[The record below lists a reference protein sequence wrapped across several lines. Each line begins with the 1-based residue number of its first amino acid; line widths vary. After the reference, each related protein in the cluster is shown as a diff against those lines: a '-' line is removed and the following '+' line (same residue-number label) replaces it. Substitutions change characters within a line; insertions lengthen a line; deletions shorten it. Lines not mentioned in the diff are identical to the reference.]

1 LRIYHLCVEN
11 KLNFQHNKWFFIK
24 IYSNLTLAVE
34 KRDIFAPIILNNHLT
49 TMKQISEYFGKS
61 VFGPKAM
68 AEYVS
73 KEAIKAVNESRQ
85 TGKSM
90 DPKMADQIAEGM
102 KNWAIEKGATHYT
115 HWFQPL
121 RGSTAEKHDA
131 FFDPTGIDT
140 GIEVFSGK
148 ALVQQEPD
156 ASSFPNGGI
165 RNTFEARGYSAWD
178 PSSPAFIMEKAS
190 GKTLCIPTIFVAYTG
205 EALDYK
211 APLIKSTKFLVSK
224 TAEVC
229 QYFDPNVK
237 NAKVSLGIEQEY
249 FLVDEEIY
257 HKRPDLKF
265 SGRTLVGNMPA
276 KGQQLEDHYFGSIP
290 ERVYNYMTDFEKEA
304 LKLGIPLKTRHNEV
318 APGQYECAPMFEEAD
333 IAIDHNSLL
342 MDVMQTV
349 AARHKLKVLWHEK
362 PFKGV
367 NGSGKHN
374 NWSIITDTG
383 INLLSPGN
391 SPLNNLQFLTFF
403 INTIKA
409 VHDHADLLRASIAT
423 AGNDHRLGANEAP
436 PAIMSVFIGST
447 LTDVMNQFYN
457 SKTESKSGRVSK
469 KTINVYRI
477 PEILLDNTDRN
488 RTSPFAFTGNKFEFR
503 AVGSA
508 DHCANA
514 IIVLN
519 TIVGNQLA
527 NFKKEVDALIAK
539 KTGKIAAIE
548 KVLREYIK
556 TSKNILFEGNGYGD
570 EWVKEAAKRGLNNI
584 KTTPHALDAYSTKK
598 SVDMFVQNM
607 IYTKKELEARTEIK
621 YENYLLKVQIE
632 GRILGELVKNY
643 VVPSAVEYQKKL
655 IDTIE
660 GLGRIG
666 QTKAQNKNLYELAKE
681 ISHHINTVWANN
693 DKMTEERR
701 KANNLETAEKRAK
714 AYSDKVKPYFDEIR
728 ESADKLEELIDND
741 IWKLPKYRD
750 LLFLKS

>member
-1 LRIYHLCVEN
+1 MSTAGKSKTSDKN
-11 KLNFQHNKWFFIK
+11 
-24 IYSNLTLAVE
+24 
-34 KRDIFAPIILNNHLT
+34 T
-49 TMKQISEYFGKS
+49 TKTPMKQISEYFGKS

-85 TGKSM
+85 TGKPM
-90 DPKMADQIAEGM
+90 DRKMADQIAEGM

-131 FFDPTGIDT
+131 FFEPTGIDT
-140 GIEVFSGK
+140 GIEIFNGK

-211 APLIKSTKFLVSK
+211 APLIKSTNFLVQN
-224 TAEVC
+224 TIDVC
-229 QYFDPNVK
+229 QFFDSNVK

-249 FLVDEEIY
+249 FLVDEELY
-257 HKRPDLKF
+257 NQRPDLVF
-265 SGRTLVGNMPA
+265 AGRTLVGNMPA

-290 ERVYNYMTDFEKEA
+290 ERVYNYMTDFEKES

-333 IAIDHNSLL
+333 LAIDHNSLL
-342 MDVMQTV
+342 MDVMQYV
-349 AARHKLKVLWHEK
+349 AGRHKLKVLWHEK

-383 INLLSPGN
+383 VNVLSPGH
-391 SPLNNLQFLTFF
+391 SPIDNLQFLTFF

-423 AGNDHRLGANEAP
+423 AANDHRLGANEAP

-447 LTDVMNQFYN
+447 LSEVLNQFQSAKTT
-457 SKTESKSGRVSK
+457 SKPGRVSE

-477 PEILLDNTDRN
+477 PEILRDNTDRN

-503 AVGSA
+503 AVGSS

-527 NFKKEVDALIAK
+527 AFKKEVDALIKK
-539 KTGKIAAIE
+539 KTGKIQAIE
-548 KVLREYIK
+548 QVLKSYVK
-556 TSKNILFEGNGYGD
+556 ASSKIIFEGNGYSE

-584 KTTPHALDAYSTKK
+584 KTTPYALDAYNSK
-598 SVDMFVQNM
+598 SSKDLFVNNN
-607 IYTKKELEARTEIK
+607 IFTKKELEARTEIK
-621 YENYLLKVQIE
+621 FENYLLKIQIE

-660 GLGRIG
+660 GLSRIG
-666 QTKAQNKNLYELAKE
+666 QTKAENKYLYELAKE
-681 ISHHINTVWANN
+681 ISKHINLIWENN
-693 DKMTEERR
+693 HKMTEERK
-701 KANNLETAEKRAK
+701 KANNMTHADKRAK
-714 AYSDKVKPYFDEIR
+714 AYCDKVKPYFDKIR

-741 IWKLPKYRD
+741 VWKLPKYRD
-750 LLFLKS
+750 LLFLK

>member
-1 LRIYHLCVEN
+1 MIQSTSKSE
-11 KLNFQHNKWFFIK
+11 QK
-24 IYSNLTLAVE
+24 IS
-34 KRDIFAPIILNNHLT
+34 KHH
-49 TMKQISEYFGKS
+49 MKQISEYYGKS

-73 KEAIKAVNESRQ
+73 KEAIKAVNESRN
-85 TGKSM
+85 TGKPM
-90 DPKMADQIAEGM
+90 DRKMADQIAEGM

-121 RGSTAEKHDA
+121 RGATAEKHDA
-131 FFDPTGIDT
+131 FFEPTGIDT
-140 GIEVFSGK
+140 GVEMFSGK

-211 APLIKSTKFLVSK
+211 APLIKSTNFLTK
-224 TAEVC
+224 TTTEIC
-229 QYFDPNVK
+229 QYFDTNVK

-249 FLVDEEIY
+249 FLIDEELY
-257 HKRPDLKF
+257 HQRPDLVF
-265 SGRTLVGNMPA
+265 AGRTLVGNMPA

-290 ERVYNYMTDFEKEA
+290 ERIYNYMTDFEREA

-342 MDVMQTV
+342 MDVMQSV
-349 AARHKLKVLWHEK
+349 AGRHKLKVIWHEK

-374 NWSIITDTG
+374 NWSIVTDTG
-383 INLLSPGN
+383 VNLLSPGH
-391 SPLNNLQFLTFF
+391 SPQDNLQFLTFF

-423 AGNDHRLGANEAP
+423 AANDHRLGANEAP

-447 LTDVMNQFYN
+447 LSQVLNQFEN
-457 SKTESKSGRVSK
+457 SKASSKPGRVSE
-469 KTINVYRI
+469 KTISVYRI

-503 AVGSA
+503 AVGSS
-508 DHCANA
+508 DHCSNA

-519 TIVGNQLA
+519 TIVANQLA
-527 NFKKEVDALIAK
+527 LFKKDVDALIK
-539 KTGKIAAIE
+539 KKVNKLAAIE
-548 KVLREYIK
+548 QVLISY
-556 TSKNILFEGNGYGD
+556 SKASKKIIFEGNGYGE

-584 KTTPHALDAYSTKK
+584 KTTPYALDAYNTKVTK
-598 SVDMFVQNM
+598 DLFVNNG
-607 IYTKKELEARTEIK
+607 IFTKKELEARTEIK
-621 YENYLLKVQIE
+621 FEDYLLKIQIE
-632 GRILGELVKNY
+632 GRILGELAKNY
-643 VVPSAVEYQKKL
+643 VIPSAVDYQKKL
-655 IDTIE
+655 VDTIE
-660 GLGRIG
+660 GLNKIG
-666 QTKAQNKNLYELAKE
+666 MTKSDNKALLELVKE
-681 ISHHINTVWANN
+681 ISKHINAIWDNN
-693 DKMTEERR
+693 AKMTEERR
-701 KANNLETAEKRAK
+701 KANLLTHADKKAK
-714 AYSDKVKPYFDEIR
+714 AYCDKVKPYFESIR
-728 ESADKLEELIDND
+728 ESADKLEELIEND
-741 IWKLPKYRD
+741 SWKLPKYRD
-750 LLFLKS
+750 LLFLK

>member
-1 LRIYHLCVEN
+1 
-11 KLNFQHNKWFFIK
+11 
-24 IYSNLTLAVE
+24 
-34 KRDIFAPIILNNHLT
+34 
-49 TMKQISEYFGKS
+49 MKQISEYYGKS

-73 KEAIKAVNESRQ
+73 KEAIKAVNESRN
-85 TGKSM
+85 TGKPM
-90 DPKMADQIAEGM
+90 DRKMADQIAEGM

-121 RGSTAEKHDA
+121 RGATAEKHDA
-131 FFDPTGIDT
+131 FFEPTGIDT
-140 GIEVFSGK
+140 GVEMFSGK

-211 APLIKSTKFLVSK
+211 APLIKSTNFLTK
-224 TAEVC
+224 TTTEIC
-229 QYFDPNVK
+229 QYFDTNVK

-249 FLVDEEIY
+249 FLIDEELY
-257 HKRPDLKF
+257 HQRPDLVF
-265 SGRTLVGNMPA
+265 AGRTLVGNMPA

-290 ERVYNYMTDFEKEA
+290 ERIYNYMTDFEREA

-342 MDVMQTV
+342 MDVMQSV
-349 AARHKLKVLWHEK
+349 AGRHKLKVIWHEK

-374 NWSIITDTG
+374 NWSIVTDTG
-383 INLLSPGN
+383 VNLLSPGH
-391 SPLNNLQFLTFF
+391 SPQDNLQFLTFF

-423 AGNDHRLGANEAP
+423 AANDHRLGANEAP

-447 LTDVMNQFYN
+447 LSQVLNQFEN
-457 SKTESKSGRVSK
+457 SKASSKPGRVSE
-469 KTINVYRI
+469 KTISVYRI

-503 AVGSA
+503 AVGSS
-508 DHCANA
+508 DHCSNA

-519 TIVGNQLA
+519 TIVANQLA
-527 NFKKEVDALIAK
+527 LFKKDVDALIK
-539 KTGKIAAIE
+539 KKVNKLAAIE
-548 KVLREYIK
+548 QVLISY
-556 TSKNILFEGNGYGD
+556 SKASKKIIFEGNGYGE

-584 KTTPHALDAYSTKK
+584 KTTPYALDAYNTKVTK
-598 SVDMFVQNM
+598 DLFVNNG
-607 IYTKKELEARTEIK
+607 IFTKKELEARTEIK
-621 YENYLLKVQIE
+621 FEDYLLKIQIE
-632 GRILGELVKNY
+632 GRILGELAKNY
-643 VVPSAVEYQKKL
+643 VIPSAVDYQKKL
-655 IDTIE
+655 VDTIE
-660 GLGRIG
+660 GLNKIG
-666 QTKAQNKNLYELAKE
+666 MTKSDNKALLELVKE
-681 ISHHINTVWANN
+681 ISKHINAIWDNN
-693 DKMTEERR
+693 AKMTEERR
-701 KANNLETAEKRAK
+701 KANLLTHADKKAK
-714 AYSDKVKPYFDEIR
+714 AYCDKVKPYFESIR
-728 ESADKLEELIDND
+728 ESADKLEELIEND
-741 IWKLPKYRD
+741 SWKLPKYRD
-750 LLFLKS
+750 LLFLK

>member
-1 LRIYHLCVEN
+1 M
-11 KLNFQHNKWFFIK
+11 Q
-24 IYSNLTLAVE
+24 SNLSRMSSTSSKNLIQE
-34 KRDIFAPIILNNHLT
+34 KTPHKQ
-49 TMKQISEYFGKS
+49 MKQISEYFGKS

-68 AEYVS
+68 AEFVS
-73 KEAIKAVNESRQ
+73 KEAIKAVNESRN
-85 TGKSM
+85 TGKQM
-90 DPKMADQIAEGM
+90 DRKMADQIAEGM

-140 GIEVFSGK
+140 GIEVFTGK

-165 RNTFEARGYSAWD
+165 RNTFEARGYSVWD

-211 APLIKSTKFLVSK
+211 APLIKSTNFLTEN
-224 TAEVC
+224 TAAVC
-229 QYFDPNVK
+229 QYFDTNVK

-249 FLVDEEIY
+249 FLVDEELY
-257 HKRPDLKF
+257 HQRPDLVF
-265 SGRTLVGNMPA
+265 AGRTLVGNMPA

-290 ERVYNYMTDFEKEA
+290 ERVYNYMTDFEREA

-342 MDVMQTV
+342 MDVMQSV
-349 AARHKLKVLWHEK
+349 ASRHKLKVIWHEK

-374 NWSIITDTG
+374 NWSLITDTG
-383 INLLSPGN
+383 VNLLSPGH
-391 SPLNNLQFLTFF
+391 SPIDNLQFLTFF

-423 AGNDHRLGANEAP
+423 AANDHRLGANEAP

-447 LTDVMNQFYN
+447 LSEVLNQFQAT
-457 SKTESKSGRVSK
+457 KTPAKAGKVSE
-469 KTINVYRI
+469 KTISVYRI

-503 AVGSA
+503 AVGSS

-527 NFKKEVDALIAK
+527 EFKKEVDALIKK
-539 KTGKIAAIE
+539 KTDKLIAIE
-548 KVLREYIK
+548 QVLKSYVKATKKI
-556 TSKNILFEGNGYGD
+556 IFEGNGYGD
-570 EWVKEAAKRGLNNI
+570 EWVAEATKRGLSNI
-584 KTTPHALDAYSTKK
+584 KTTPYALDAYNTKSSK
-598 SVDMFVQNM
+598 DLFVKNN
-607 IYTKKELEARTEIK
+607 IFTIKELEARTEIK
-621 YENYLLKVQIE
+621 FENYLLKIQIE

-643 VVPSAVEYQKKL
+643 VIPSAVEYQKKL

-660 GLGRIG
+660 GLNRIG
-666 QTKAQNKNLYELAKE
+666 QTKAENKGLYTLAKE
-681 ISHHINTVWANN
+681 ISANVN
-693 DKMTEERR
+693 AIWDNNNKMVDERI
-701 KANNLETAEKRAK
+701 KANQITHADKKAK
-714 AYSDKVKPYFDEIR
+714 AYCDKVKPYFDSIR
-728 ESADKLEELIDND
+728 ENADKLEELIDND
-741 IWKLPKYRD
+741 AWKLPKYRD
-750 LLFLKS
+750 LLFLK

>member
-1 LRIYHLCVEN
+1 M
-11 KLNFQHNKWFFIK
+11 Q
-24 IYSNLTLAVE
+24 SNLSRMSSTPSKNLIQE
-34 KRDIFAPIILNNHLT
+34 KPPHKQ
-49 TMKQISEYFGKS
+49 MKQISEYFGKS

-68 AEYVS
+68 AEFVS
-73 KEAIKAVNESRQ
+73 KEAIKAVNESRN
-85 TGKSM
+85 TGKQM
-90 DPKMADQIAEGM
+90 DRKMADQIAEGM

-140 GIEVFSGK
+140 GIEVFTGK
-148 ALVQQEPD
+148 SLVQQEPD

-165 RNTFEARGYSAWD
+165 RNTFEARGYSVWD

-211 APLIKSTKFLVSK
+211 APLIKSTNFLTK
-224 TAEVC
+224 NTTAVC
-229 QYFDPNVK
+229 QYFDANVK
-237 NAKVSLGIEQEY
+237 NTKVSLGIEQEY
-249 FLVDEEIY
+249 FLVDEELY
-257 HKRPDLKF
+257 HQRPDLVF
-265 SGRTLVGNMPA
+265 AGRTLVGNMPA

-342 MDVMQTV
+342 MDVMQSV
-349 AARHKLKVLWHEK
+349 ASRHKLKVIWHEK

-374 NWSIITDTG
+374 NWSLITDTG
-383 INLLSPGN
+383 VNLLSPGH
-391 SPLNNLQFLTFF
+391 SPIDNLQFLTFF

-423 AGNDHRLGANEAP
+423 AANDHRLGANEAP

-447 LTDVMNQFYN
+447 LSEVLNQFQAI
-457 SKTESKSGRVSK
+457 KTPVITGKVNE
-469 KTINVYRI
+469 KTISVYRI

-503 AVGSA
+503 AVGSS

-527 NFKKEVDALIAK
+527 EFKKEVDALIKK
-539 KTGKIAAIE
+539 KTNKLLAIE
-548 KVLREYIK
+548 QVLKSYVKATKKI
-556 TSKNILFEGNGYGD
+556 IFEGNGYGD
-570 EWVKEAAKRGLNNI
+570 EWVKEATKRGLSNI
-584 KTTPHALDAYSTKK
+584 KTTPYALDAYSTKASK
-598 SVDMFVQNM
+598 DLFVKNN
-607 IYTKKELEARTEIK
+607 IFTIKELEARTEIK
-621 YENYLLKVQIE
+621 FENYLLKIQIE

-643 VVPSAVEYQKKL
+643 VIPSAVEYQKKL

-660 GLGRIG
+660 GLNRIG
-666 QTKAQNKNLYELAKE
+666 QTKAENKGLYTLAKE
-681 ISHHINTVWANN
+681 ISYNVNAIWENN
-693 DKMTEERR
+693 NKMVDERI
-701 KANNLETAEKRAK
+701 KANRLTHADKKAK
-714 AYSDKVKPYFDEIR
+714 AYCDKVKPYFDSIR

-741 IWKLPKYRD
+741 AWKLPKYRD
-750 LLFLKS
+750 LLFLK

>member
-1 LRIYHLCVEN
+1 MIQAA
-11 KLNFQHNKWFFIK
+11 KSK
-24 IYSNLTLAVE
+24 ST
-34 KRDIFAPIILNNHLT
+34 
-49 TMKQISEYFGKS
+49 KQISEYFGKN

-68 AEYVS
+68 AQYVS
-73 KEAIKAVNESRQ
+73 KEAIKAVNESRISGQ
-85 TGKSM
+85 PM
-90 DPKMADQIAEGM
+90 DMKMANQIAEGM

-121 RGSTAEKHDA
+121 RGSTAEKHDS
-131 FFDPTGIDT
+131 FFEPTGIDT
-140 GIEVFSGK
+140 GVEQFSGK

-190 GKTLCIPTIFVAYTG
+190 GKTLCIPTVFVAYTG

-211 APLIKSTKFLVSK
+211 TPLIKSTNFLTK
-224 TAEVC
+224 AATEVC

-237 NAKVSLGIEQEY
+237 TTKISLGIEQEY
-249 FLVDEEIY
+249 FLIDEELY
-257 HKRPDLKF
+257 HKRPDLVF
-265 SGRTLVGNMPA
+265 AGRTLVGNMPA

-290 ERVYNYMTDFEKEA
+290 ERIYNYMTDFEKESF
-304 LKLGIPLKTRHNEV
+304 KLGIPLKTRHNEV

-342 MDVMQTV
+342 MDVMQSV
-349 AARHKLKVLWHEK
+349 ASKHKLKVLWHEK

-374 NWSIITDTG
+374 NWSLITDTG
-383 INLLSPGN
+383 VNLLSPGH
-391 SPLNNLQFLTFF
+391 SPQDNLQFLTFF

-447 LTDVMNQFYN
+447 LSEVLNRFEN
-457 SKTESKSGRVSK
+457 AKAEAKPGRVSE
-469 KTINVYRI
+469 KTISVYRI

-503 AVGSA
+503 AVGSS

-519 TIVGNQLA
+519 TIVGEQMKQ
-527 NFKKEVDALIAK
+527 FKKEVDALIK
-539 KTGKIAAIE
+539 KKVSKQVAIE
-548 KVLREYIK
+548 KTLIGYIK
-556 TSKNILFEGNGYGD
+556 ASKKIIFEGNGYGE
-570 EWVKEAAKRGLNNI
+570 EWVKEALKRGLSNI
-584 KTTPHALDAYSTKK
+584 KTTPYALDAYNKK
-598 SVDMFVQNM
+598 ESQTIFVDNK

-621 YENYLLKVQIE
+621 FEDYVLKIQIE
-632 GRILGELVKNY
+632 GRILGELAKNY
-643 VVPSAVEYQKKL
+643 VIPSAVEYQKNL
-655 IDTIE
+655 VDSIE
-660 GLGRIG
+660 GLLRIG
-666 QTKAQNKNLYELAKE
+666 HAKADCKAMLDLTKE
-681 ISHHINTVWANN
+681 ISKHINAIWSNN
-693 DKMTEERR
+693 AKMTEERR
-701 KANNLETAEKRAK
+701 KANLIEHADKKAK
-714 AYSDKVKPYFDEIR
+714 AYCDKVKPYFESIR
-728 ESADKLEELIDND
+728 ESADKLEELIGND
-741 IWKLPKYRD
+741 VWKLPKYRD
-750 LLFLKS
+750 LLFLK

>member
-1 LRIYHLCVEN
+1 MSSTSS
-11 KLNFQHNKWFFIK
+11 K
-24 IYSNLTLAVE
+24 NLIQE
-34 KRDIFAPIILNNHLT
+34 KPSHKQ
-49 TMKQISEYFGKS
+49 MKQISEYFGKS

-68 AEYVS
+68 AEFVS
-73 KEAIKAVNESRQ
+73 KEAIKAVNESRN
-85 TGKSM
+85 TGKQM
-90 DPKMADQIAEGM
+90 DRKMADQIAEGM

-140 GIEVFSGK
+140 GIEVFTGK

-165 RNTFEARGYSAWD
+165 RNTFEARGYSVWD

-211 APLIKSTKFLVSK
+211 APLIKSTNFLTEN
-224 TAEVC
+224 TAAVC
-229 QYFDPNVK
+229 QYFDANVK

-249 FLVDEEIY
+249 FLVDEELY
-257 HKRPDLKF
+257 HKRPDLVF
-265 SGRTLVGNMPA
+265 AGRTLVGNMPA

-342 MDVMQTV
+342 MDVMQSV
-349 AARHKLKVLWHEK
+349 ASRHKLKVIWHEK

-374 NWSIITDTG
+374 NWSLITDTG
-383 INLLSPGN
+383 VNLLSPGH
-391 SPLNNLQFLTFF
+391 SPIDNLQFLTFF

-423 AGNDHRLGANEAP
+423 AANDHRLGANEAP

-447 LTDVMNQFYN
+447 LSEVLNQFQAT
-457 SKTESKSGRVSK
+457 KTPAKTGKVSE
-469 KTINVYRI
+469 KTISVYRI

-503 AVGSA
+503 AVGSS

-527 NFKKEVDALIAK
+527 EFKKEVDALIKK
-539 KTGKIAAIE
+539 KTNKLLAIE
-548 KVLREYIK
+548 QVLKSYVKETKKI
-556 TSKNILFEGNGYGD
+556 IFEGNGYGD
-570 EWVKEAAKRGLNNI
+570 EWVKEATKRGLSNI
-584 KTTPHALDAYSTKK
+584 KTTPYALDAYSTKASK
-598 SVDMFVQNM
+598 DLFVKNN
-607 IYTKKELEARTEIK
+607 IFTIKELEARTEIK
-621 YENYLLKVQIE
+621 FENYLLKIQIE

-643 VVPSAVEYQKKL
+643 VIPSAVEYQKKL

-660 GLGRIG
+660 GLNRIG
-666 QTKAQNKNLYELAKE
+666 QTKAENKGLYTLAKE
-681 ISHHINTVWANN
+681 ISANVN
-693 DKMTEERR
+693 AIWDNNNKMVDERI
-701 KANNLETAEKRAK
+701 KANKLTNADKKAK
-714 AYSDKVKPYFDEIR
+714 AYCDKVKPYFDSIR
-728 ESADKLEELIDND
+728 DSADKLEELIDND
-741 IWKLPKYRD
+741 AWKLPKYRD
-750 LLFLKS
+750 LLFLK

>member
-1 LRIYHLCVEN
+1 MSSTSS
-11 KLNFQHNKWFFIK
+11 K
-24 IYSNLTLAVE
+24 NLIQE
-34 KRDIFAPIILNNHLT
+34 KPPHKQ
-49 TMKQISEYFGKS
+49 MKQISEYFGKS

-68 AEYVS
+68 AEFVS
-73 KEAIKAVNESRQ
+73 KEAIKAVNESRN
-85 TGKSM
+85 TGKQM
-90 DPKMADQIAEGM
+90 DRKMADQIAEGM

-140 GIEVFSGK
+140 GIEVFTGK
-148 ALVQQEPD
+148 SLVQQEPD

-165 RNTFEARGYSAWD
+165 RNTFEARGYSVWD
-178 PSSPAFIMEKAS
+178 PSSPAFIMEKAG

-211 APLIKSTKFLVSK
+211 APLIKSTNFLTK
-224 TAEVC
+224 NTTAVC
-229 QYFDPNVK
+229 QYFDANVK
-237 NAKVSLGIEQEY
+237 NTKVSLGIEQEY
-249 FLVDEEIY
+249 FLVDEELY
-257 HKRPDLKF
+257 HQRPDLVF
-265 SGRTLVGNMPA
+265 AGRTLVGNMPA

-342 MDVMQTV
+342 MDVMQSV
-349 AARHKLKVLWHEK
+349 ASRHKLKVIWHEK

-374 NWSIITDTG
+374 NWSLITDTG
-383 INLLSPGN
+383 VNLLSPGH
-391 SPLNNLQFLTFF
+391 SPIDNLQFLTFF

-423 AGNDHRLGANEAP
+423 AANDHRLGANEAP

-447 LTDVMNQFYN
+447 LSEVLNQFQAI
-457 SKTESKSGRVSK
+457 KTPVITGKVSE
-469 KTINVYRI
+469 KTISVYRI

-503 AVGSA
+503 AVGSS

-519 TIVGNQLA
+519 TIVGNQLEE
-527 NFKKEVDALIAK
+527 FKKEVDALIKK
-539 KTGKIAAIE
+539 KTNKLLAIE
-548 KVLREYIK
+548 QVLKSYVK
-556 TSKNILFEGNGYGD
+556 ASKKIIFEGNGYGD
-570 EWVKEAAKRGLNNI
+570 EWVKEAIKRGLSNI
-584 KTTPHALDAYSTKK
+584 KTTPYALDAYSTKASK
-598 SVDMFVQNM
+598 DLFVKNN
-607 IYTKKELEARTEIK
+607 IFTIKELEARTEIK
-621 YENYLLKVQIE
+621 FENYLLKIQIE

-643 VVPSAVEYQKKL
+643 VIPSAVEYQKKL

-660 GLGRIG
+660 GLNRIG
-666 QTKAQNKNLYELAKE
+666 QTKAENKGLYTLAKE
-681 ISHHINTVWANN
+681 ISYNVNAIWENN
-693 DKMTEERR
+693 NKMVDERI
-701 KANNLETAEKRAK
+701 KANKLTHADKKAK
-714 AYSDKVKPYFDEIR
+714 AYCDKVKPYFDSIR

-741 IWKLPKYRD
+741 AWKLPKYRD
-750 LLFLKS
+750 LLFLK

>member
-1 LRIYHLCVEN
+1 M
-11 KLNFQHNKWFFIK
+11 Q
-24 IYSNLTLAVE
+24 SNLSRMSSTSSKNLIQE
-34 KRDIFAPIILNNHLT
+34 KPPRKQ
-49 TMKQISEYFGKS
+49 MKQISEYFGKS

-68 AEYVS
+68 AEFVS
-73 KEAIKAVNESRQ
+73 KEAIKAVNESRN
-85 TGKSM
+85 TGKQM
-90 DPKMADQIAEGM
+90 DRKMADQIAEGM

-140 GIEVFSGK
+140 GIEVFTGK
-148 ALVQQEPD
+148 SLVQQEPD

-165 RNTFEARGYSAWD
+165 RNTFEARGYSVWD
-178 PSSPAFIMEKAS
+178 PSSPAFIMEKAG

-211 APLIKSTKFLVSK
+211 APLIKSTNFLTK
-224 TAEVC
+224 NTTAVC
-229 QYFDPNVK
+229 QYFDANVK
-237 NAKVSLGIEQEY
+237 NTKVSLGIEQEY
-249 FLVDEEIY
+249 FLVDEELY
-257 HKRPDLKF
+257 HQRPDLVF
-265 SGRTLVGNMPA
+265 AGRTLVGNMPA

-342 MDVMQTV
+342 MDVMQSV
-349 AARHKLKVLWHEK
+349 ASRHKLKVIWHEK

-374 NWSIITDTG
+374 NWSLITDTG
-383 INLLSPGN
+383 VNLLSPGH
-391 SPLNNLQFLTFF
+391 SPIDNLQFLTFF

-423 AGNDHRLGANEAP
+423 AANDHRLGANEAP

-447 LTDVMNQFYN
+447 LSEVLNQFQAI
-457 SKTESKSGRVSK
+457 KTPVITGKVSE
-469 KTINVYRI
+469 KTISVYRI

-503 AVGSA
+503 AVGSS

-527 NFKKEVDALIAK
+527 EFKKEVDALIKK
-539 KTGKIAAIE
+539 KTNKLLAIE
-548 KVLREYIK
+548 QVLKSYVK
-556 TSKNILFEGNGYGD
+556 ASKKIIFEGNGYGD
-570 EWVKEAAKRGLNNI
+570 EWVKEAIKRGLSNI
-584 KTTPHALDAYSTKK
+584 KTTPYALDAYSTKASK
-598 SVDMFVQNM
+598 DLFVKNN
-607 IYTKKELEARTEIK
+607 IFTIKELEARTEIK
-621 YENYLLKVQIE
+621 FENYLLKIQIE

-643 VVPSAVEYQKKL
+643 VIPSAVEYQKKL

-660 GLGRIG
+660 GLNKIG
-666 QTKAQNKNLYELAKE
+666 QTKAENKGLYTLAKE
-681 ISHHINTVWANN
+681 ISYNVNAIWENN
-693 DKMTEERR
+693 NKMVDERI
-701 KANNLETAEKRAK
+701 KANRLTHADKKAK
-714 AYSDKVKPYFDEIR
+714 AYCDKVKPYFDSIR

-741 IWKLPKYRD
+741 AWKLPKYRD
-750 LLFLKS
+750 LLFLK

>member
-1 LRIYHLCVEN
+1 MIQAA
-11 KLNFQHNKWFFIK
+11 KSK
-24 IYSNLTLAVE
+24 ST
-34 KRDIFAPIILNNHLT
+34 
-49 TMKQISEYFGKS
+49 KQISEYFGKN

-68 AEYVS
+68 AQYVS
-73 KEAIKAVNESRQ
+73 KEAIKAVNESRISGQ
-85 TGKSM
+85 PM
-90 DPKMADQIAEGM
+90 DMKMANQIAEGM

-121 RGSTAEKHDA
+121 RGSTAEKHDS
-131 FFDPTGIDT
+131 FFEPTGIDT
-140 GIEVFSGK
+140 GVEQFSGK

-190 GKTLCIPTIFVAYTG
+190 GKTLCIPTVFVAYTG

-211 APLIKSTKFLVSK
+211 TPLIKSTNFLTK
-224 TAEVC
+224 AATEVC

-237 NAKVSLGIEQEY
+237 TTKVSLGIEQEY
-249 FLVDEEIY
+249 FLIDEELY
-257 HKRPDLKF
+257 HKRPDLVF
-265 SGRTLVGNMPA
+265 AGRTLVGNMPA

-290 ERVYNYMTDFEKEA
+290 ERIYNYMTDFEKESF
-304 LKLGIPLKTRHNEV
+304 KLGIPLKTRHNEV

-342 MDVMQTV
+342 MDVMQSV
-349 AARHKLKVLWHEK
+349 ASKHKLKVLWHEK

-374 NWSIITDTG
+374 NWSLITDTG
-383 INLLSPGN
+383 VNLLSPGH
-391 SPLNNLQFLTFF
+391 SPQENLQFLTFF

-447 LTDVMNQFYN
+447 LSEVLNRFEN
-457 SKTESKSGRVSK
+457 AKAEAKPGRVSE
-469 KTINVYRI
+469 KTISVYRI

-503 AVGSA
+503 AVGSS

-519 TIVGNQLA
+519 TIVGEQMQK
-527 NFKKEVDALIAK
+527 FKSEVDALIK
-539 KTGKIAAIE
+539 RKVSKQVAIE
-548 KVLREYIK
+548 KTLIGYIK
-556 TSKNILFEGNGYGD
+556 ASKKIIFEGNGYGE
-570 EWVKEAAKRGLNNI
+570 EWVKEAAKRGLSNI
-584 KTTPHALDAYSTKK
+584 KTTPYALDAYNKK
-598 SVDMFVQNM
+598 ESQAIFVDNK

-621 YENYLLKVQIE
+621 FEDYVLKIQIE
-632 GRILGELVKNY
+632 GRILGELAKNY
-643 VVPSAVEYQKKL
+643 VIPSAVEYQKNL
-655 IDTIE
+655 VDSIE
-660 GLGRIG
+660 GLLRIG
-666 QTKAQNKNLYELAKE
+666 HTKADCKAMLDLTKE
-681 ISHHINTVWANN
+681 ISKHINAIWSNN
-693 DKMTEERR
+693 AKMTEERR
-701 KANNLETAEKRAK
+701 KANLIEHADKKAK
-714 AYSDKVKPYFDEIR
+714 AYCDKVKPYFESIR
-728 ESADKLEELIDND
+728 ESADKLEELIGND
-741 IWKLPKYRD
+741 VWKLPKYRD
-750 LLFLKS
+750 LLFLK